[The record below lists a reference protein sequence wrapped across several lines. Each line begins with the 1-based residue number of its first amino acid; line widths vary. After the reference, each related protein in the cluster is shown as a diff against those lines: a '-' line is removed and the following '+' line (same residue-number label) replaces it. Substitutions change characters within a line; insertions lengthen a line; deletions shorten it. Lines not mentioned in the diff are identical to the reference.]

1 MRILVFGATGASGIL
16 IVRELLAKLQS
27 PTIVVYARSPQKLP
41 EDITTNPQVIV
52 IKGELDD
59 EDGIDKALEGVD
71 VVVSVLGPIV
81 SKGPFHPAGTPIAKA
96 YERIIAAMKQ
106 KLIKRLL
113 VLGTASN
120 ADPADKFSLKFSS
133 LVLGVSTF
141 ARNAYKD
148 VVAWGELI
156 RKEDDLEWTIM
167 RVPVLTSGE
176 SKEYTAGYI
185 GAPRI
190 GTLLSRAAY
199 AAFVVDEI
207 QKREWVRKAPM
218 IASV

>member
-1 MRILVFGATGASGIL
+1 MRILVFGATGASGII

-27 PTIVVYARSPQKLP
+27 PTVVIYARSPEKLP
-41 EDITTNPQVIV
+41 EDIATNPQVIV

-59 EDGIDKALEGVD
+59 EDGLDKALEGSD

-81 SKGPFHPAGTPIAKA
+81 TKGPFHPSGTPLAKA
-96 YERIIAAMKQ
+96 YERIIGLMK
-106 KLIKRLL
+106 KKSIKRLL
-113 VLGTASN
+113 ALGTASN
-120 ADPADKFSLKFSS
+120 ADPADKFSLKFST
-133 LVLGVSTF
+133 LVAGVATF

-156 RKEDDLEWTIM
+156 RKEDDLEWTLM
-167 RVPVLTSGE
+167 RVAILTSGE
-176 SKEYTAGYI
+176 SKEYAAGYI
-185 GAPRI
+185 GAPNI
-190 GTLLSRAAY
+190 GTFLSRAAY

-207 QKREWVRKAPM
+207 ERREWVRKAPM